1 MNRDSSAPLA
11 RAIRVAP
18 EARLVKTSR
27 AGLVIAGVLLLLGGM
42 AAPAADAQEAPIKIV
57 VVDLERVVAQSAA
70 GKALQEKLANFQEEV
85 KAEGEAKAAAAR
97 DIRQR
102 IADGANSLSEEK
114 LNQLQKD
121 YEDATIDIRRFQDDK
136 QRQGQKMQG
145 EGLREIEKQLQP
157 VFEKIR
163 DEGGYDLILN
173 NVAGVV
179 VMANEKVD
187 ITPLVVERLNASVA
201 AGAAG
206 N

>member
-1 MNRDSSAPLA
+1 MNRVS
-11 RAIRVAP
+11 IAP
-18 EARLVKTSR
+18 EARKASVTL
-27 AGLVIAGVLLLLGGM
+27 IAVALLGVSLATG
-42 AAPAADAQEAPIKIV
+42 AGAQEAINIV

-70 GKALQEKLANFQEEV
+70 GKALQEQLVKFQEDV

-102 IADGANSLSEEK
+102 IADGANSLSEDK

-136 QRQGQKMQG
+136 QREGQKMQT

-163 DEGGYDLILN
+163 EEGGYDLILN

-179 VMANEKVD
+179 VMANDKVD
-187 ITPLVVERLNASVA
+187 ITPLVVERLNAAVA
-201 AGAAG
+201 AAG

>member
-1 MNRDSSAPLA
+1 MKRVS
-11 RAIRVAP
+11 VAP
-18 EARLVKTSR
+18 EARPAKVTR
-27 AGLVIAGVLLLLGGM
+27 AGLMIAGAVIVFSGLLATTAG
-42 AAPAADAQEAPIKIV
+42 AQETPINIV
-57 VVDLERVVAQSAA
+57 VVDLERVVGQSAS
-70 GKALQEKLANFQEEV
+70 GKALQEKLAKFQEQV

-102 IADGANSLSEEK
+102 IADGANSLSEDK

-136 QRQGQKMQG
+136 QREGQKMQG

-187 ITPLVVERLNASVA
+187 ITPLVVEKLNAAAS

>member
-1 MNRDSSAPLA
+1 MS
-11 RAIRVAP
+11 IHVRV
-18 EARLVKTSR
+18 R
-27 AGLVIAGVLLLLGGM
+27 AGLMIAGIFLLLGGFLTV
-42 AAPAADAQEAPIKIV
+42 PVSNAQEAPIKIV

-70 GKALQEKLANFQEEV
+70 GKALQGKLAAFQEQI
-85 KAEGEAKAAAAR
+85 KTEGEAKAAAAR

-102 IADGANSLSEEK
+102 IADGANSLSDDK
-114 LNQLQKD
+114 LSQLQKD

-136 QRQGQKMQG
+136 QREGQKMQG

-163 DEGGYDLILN
+163 DDGGYDLILN

-179 VMANEKVD
+179 VMANESVD
-187 ITPLVVERLNASVA
+187 ITPLVVERLNAAAA
-201 AGAAG
+201 AGTAG

>member
-1 MNRDSSAPLA
+1 MYR
-11 RAIRVAP
+11 IFVAP
-18 EARLVKTSR
+18 EARTVKTYH
-27 AGLVIAGVLLLLGGM
+27 AALGILVVFGALL
-42 AAPAADAQEAPIKIV
+42 ASPAALAQETSVKIV

-70 GKALQEKLANFQEEV
+70 GKALQAQLQKFQESV
-85 KAEGEAKAAAAR
+85 QAEGEQKAAAAR

-102 IADGANSLSEEK
+102 IADGANSLSEDK

-121 YEDATIDIRRFQDDK
+121 LEDATIAMRRFQDDK
-136 QRQGQKMQG
+136 QREGQKMQG
-145 EGLREIEKQLQP
+145 EGLQQIERQLQP

-163 DEGGYDLILN
+163 DDGGYDLIIN

-187 ITPLVVERLNASVA
+187 ITAQVIAELDAAAS
-201 AGAAG
+201 AAG

>member
-1 MNRDSSAPLA
+1 MSTH
-11 RAIRVAP
+11 IRI
-18 EARLVKTSR
+18 R
-27 AGLVIAGVLLLLGGM
+27 AGLVIAGAFFILGGLLPV
-42 AAPAADAQEAPIKIV
+42 PAADAQEAIKIV

-70 GKALQEKLANFQEEV
+70 GQALQASLAKFQERV
-85 KAEGEAKAAAAR
+85 KTEGEAKAAAAR

-136 QRQGQKMQG
+136 QREGQKMQG
-145 EGLREIEKQLQP
+145 EGLREIERQLQP

-187 ITPLVVERLNASVA
+187 ITPMVVEQLNASVA
-201 AGAAG
+201 AG

>member
-1 MNRDSSAPLA
+1 MYRAPNALQARPQKTALSSY
-11 RAIRVAP
+11 
-18 EARLVKTSR
+18 ARL
-27 AGLVIAGVLLLLGGM
+27 IAGAFAVSLLLATG
-42 AAPAADAQEAPIKIV
+42 AVAQEVNIV
-57 VVDLERVVAQSAA
+57 VVDLERVVGQSAA
-70 GKALQEKLANFQEEV
+70 GQALQQELVKFQEAV
-85 KAEGEAKAAAAR
+85 KVEGEAKAAAAR

-136 QRQGQKMQG
+136 QREGQKMQT
-145 EGLREIEKQLQP
+145 EGLRVIEKQLQP

-163 DEGGYDLILN
+163 EEGGYDLIIN

-187 ITPLVVERLNASVA
+187 ITPLVVERLNAA
-201 AGAAG
+201 AAAAG

>member
-1 MNRDSSAPLA
+1 MSTHA
-11 RAIRVAP
+11 RIP
-18 EARLVKTSR
+18 
-27 AGLVIAGVLLLLGGM
+27 AGLAIAGALVFLGGLV
-42 AAPAADAQEAPIKIV
+42 AAPTADAQESVKIV

-70 GKALQEKLANFQEEV
+70 GQALQAKLASFQETV
-85 KAEGEAKAAAAR
+85 KTQGEAKAAAAR
-97 DIRQR
+97 DLRQR
-102 IADGANSLSEEK
+102 MVDGANSLSEDK

-121 YEDATIDIRRFQDDK
+121 FEDAQIDIRRFQDDK
-136 QRQGQKMQG
+136 QREGQKMQT

-163 DEGGYDLILN
+163 DEGGYDLIIN

-187 ITPLVVERLNASVA
+187 ITPEVIEQLNAA
-201 AGAAG
+201 AAASAAAG

>member
-1 MNRDSSAPLA
+1 MNRVS
-11 RAIRVAP
+11 IAP
-18 EARLVKTSR
+18 EARKAHVTLIALALV
-27 AGLVIAGVLLLLGGM
+27 LGVLLATGAG
-42 AAPAADAQEAPIKIV
+42 AQEALTIV

-70 GKALQEKLANFQEEV
+70 GQALQAQLVKFQEDV
-85 KAEGEAKAAAAR
+85 KAQGEAKAAAAR

-102 IADGANSLSEEK
+102 IADGANSLSEDK

-136 QRQGQKMQG
+136 QREGQKMQT

-179 VMANEKVD
+179 VMANDKVD
-187 ITPLVVERLNASVA
+187 ITPLVVERLNAA
-201 AGAAG
+201 AAAATAG

>member
-1 MNRDSSAPLA
+1 MSNHA
-11 RAIRVAP
+11 RI
-18 EARLVKTSR
+18 R
-27 AGLVIAGVLLLLGGM
+27 AGLAMAGALVLLGGLV
-42 AAPAADAQEAPIKIV
+42 AAPAADAQEAVKIV

-70 GKALQEKLANFQEEV
+70 GKALQGQLAKFQEAV
-85 KAEGEAKAAAAR
+85 KTEGEAKAAAAR
-97 DIRQR
+97 DLRQR
-102 IADGANSLSEEK
+102 MVDGANSLSEDK

-121 YEDATIDIRRFQDDK
+121 FEDAQIDIRRFQDDK
-136 QRQGQKMQG
+136 QREGQKMQT

-163 DEGGYDLILN
+163 DEGGFDLILN

-187 ITPLVVERLNASVA
+187 ITPMVIEQLNA
-201 AGAAG
+201 AAG

>member
-1 MNRDSSAPLA
+1 MNR
-11 RAIRVAP
+11 VN
-18 EARLVKTSR
+18 VR
-27 AGLVIAGVLLLLGGM
+27 AGLVIAGAILFLGGL

-70 GKALQEKLANFQEEV
+70 GKALQEKLAKFQEEV
-85 KAEGEAKAAAAR
+85 KTQGEAKAAAAR

-136 QRQGQKMQG
+136 QREGQKMQG

>member
-1 MNRDSSAPLA
+1 MSIHA
-11 RAIRVAP
+11 RI
-18 EARLVKTSR
+18 R
-27 AGLVIAGVLLLLGGM
+27 AGLAMAGALVLLGGLV
-42 AAPAADAQEAPIKIV
+42 AAPAADAQEAVKIV

-70 GKALQEKLANFQEEV
+70 GKALQGQLAKFQEAV
-85 KAEGEAKAAAAR
+85 KTEGEAKAAAAR
-97 DIRQR
+97 DLRQR
-102 IADGANSLSEEK
+102 MVDGANSLSEDK

-121 YEDATIDIRRFQDDK
+121 FEDAQIDIRRFQDDK
-136 QRQGQKMQG
+136 QREGQKMQT

-163 DEGGYDLILN
+163 DEGGFDLILN

-187 ITPLVVERLNASVA
+187 ITPMVIEQLNA
-201 AGAAG
+201 AAG

>member
-1 MNRDSSAPLA
+1 MNHVS
-11 RAIRVAP
+11 VAP
-18 EARLVKTSR
+18 EARSAHVAPEARPVTTFR
-27 AGLVIAGVLLLLGGM
+27 AGFVIAGALLFLGGLLAVT
-42 AAPAADAQEAPIKIV
+42 AAGAQESSISVV

-70 GKALQEKLANFQEEV
+70 GQALQEKLVKFQEEA
-85 KAEGEAKAAAAR
+85 KTLGEAKATAAR

-102 IADGANSLSEEK
+102 IADGANSLSEDK

-121 YEDATIDIRRFQDDK
+121 FEDAQIDIRRFQDDK
-136 QRQGQKMQG
+136 QREGQKMQG

-187 ITPLVVERLNASVA
+187 ITAQVIEKLNAA
-201 AGAAG
+201 ASGS
-206 N
+206 

>member
-1 MNRDSSAPLA
+1 MNRVSFAPQA
-11 RAIRVAP
+11 RPMSIA
-18 EARLVKTSR
+18 R
-27 AGLVIAGVLLLLGGM
+27 AGLVIGALVLTSGLAL
-42 AAPAADAQEAPIKIV
+42 APAADAQASVKIV

-70 GKALQEKLANFQEEV
+70 GKALQEQLVKFQEQV
-85 KAEGEAKAAAAR
+85 KAQGEAKAAAAR

-136 QRQGQKMQG
+136 QREGQKMQG
-145 EGLREIEKQLQP
+145 EGLREIERQLQP

-163 DEGGYDLILN
+163 EEGGYDLILN

-187 ITPLVVERLNASVA
+187 ITPMVVEQLNASVA

>member
-1 MNRDSSAPLA
+1 MN
-11 RAIRVAP
+11 
-18 EARLVKTSR
+18 LVNVR
-27 AGLVIAGVLLLLGGM
+27 AGLVIAGALILFGGSL
-42 AAPAADAQEAPIKIV
+42 AVPADAQAPIKIV

-70 GKALQEKLANFQEEV
+70 GQALQAQLAKFQETV

-97 DIRQR
+97 EIRQR
-102 IADGANSLSEEK
+102 IADGANSLSEDK

-121 YEDATIDIRRFQDDK
+121 YEDASIDIRRFQDDK
-136 QRQGQKMQG
+136 QREGQKLQG

-157 VFEKIR
+157 VFESIR